1 MTDKQVPEQDLNA
14 EQVVID
20 MPGGDQHGTT
30 ARDSQKGRKPVSFH
44 VSLLCLGLLALI
56 VAWDT
61 TALTVALP
69 VIAAQL
75 QATTLEAMFA
85 SIAFTL
91 AVAVSQPLYLSISD
105 AVGRKVPLY
114 VAILLLAVGSIVF
127 AVAQSIMVV
136 IIGRLIQ
143 GLGGGGLDILQ
154 EIIIIDMTNLKE
166 RPKYLALMALP
177 ICLGSIIG
185 PIVGAL
191 LCQFVTW
198 RWLGWINLPFVGP
211 ALPLAVLFMNLQPI
225 DQDLKTKLRR
235 LDWVGML
242 LFAVGAAC
250 VSLPIS
256 WADTLFPWSS
266 WRTIVPLA
274 LGIFAF
280 VAFGFYEALPYQ
292 PMLPYSLFQNRTAV
306 VSIIGGSIHGLI
318 LFSFLLYLPLFFQAV
333 PLQTTL
339 DSAVS
344 MLPACVLTVAFSVFA
359 PVCVE
364 LTRRYTLQLRA
375 GWAILTLFTGLCCVV
390 DQTTSKAQMNMFLAF
405 IGVGLGIVFQTI
417 PFPLQASVDDADD
430 VGRIVGLL
438 VITRFLGGLLGLA
451 INSVVFNSGFAHQI
465 AAFGPLPAEVS
476 QLSDPRQ
483 ALGFIPALRSLK
495 LDEATARRLAEA
507 YRVPFRAVWIVLT
520 SASGVGLA
528 TSFLTKQLDLE
539 REELGRQRFN
549 DRS

>member
-1 MTDKQVPEQDLNA
+1 MTDKQVSEQDLNA

-69 VIAAQL
+69 MIAAQL

-114 VAILLLAVGSIVF
+114 VAMLLLAVGSIVF

-136 IIGRLIQ
+136 IIGQGKSMSKTLI
-143 GLGGGGLDILQ
+143 LCFASGGLDILQ

-274 LGIFAF
+274 LGIVAF
-280 VAFGFYEALPYQ
+280 VAFGFYEARPYQ

-318 LFSFLLYLPLFFQAV
+318 LFSFLLYLPLFFQ
-333 PLQTTL
+333 
-339 DSAVS
+339 
-344 MLPACVLTVAFSVFA
+344 
-359 PVCVE
+359 
-364 LTRRYTLQLRA
+364 LRA
-375 GWAILTLFTGLCCVV
+375 GWVVLTLFTGLCCFV
-390 DQTTSKAQMNMFLAF
+390 DQTTSKAQMNTFLAF

-451 INSVVFNSGFAHQI
+451 INSVVFNSGFADQI

-483 ALGFIPALRSLK
+483 ALGFIPALRSLN
-495 LDEATARRLAEA
+495 LDEAMARRLTEA
-507 YRVPFRAVWIVLT
+507 YRVSFRAVWIVLT